1 MGHRNPQHGH
11 LAFDK
16 ITITK
21 EPEVL
26 AQSTIF
32 LSAPPSLLARVA
44 CRLDC
49 ARCNHAGLLCLC
61 NLRTGP
67 AAQVSKH
74 SGNGRG
80 RTNSYT
86 PDNVLHLEE
95 REVAWTDRKG
105 GIMFDDFVQSS
116 SSSALHHPRSNVDS
130 HPFALGGQQTNG
142 SRSGATYDSI
152 NDGFEPDTHGPTST
166 DTAQAAD
173 PDFGSSLLDPI
184 AALETGFVSADAGTS
199 SDEPIFQLGRVQYDF
214 SAPLALMTVS
224 SNILT
229 MCLYAYPNPSQ
240 AANPFPTAPPK
251 LVRINLDDPE
261 HTQEA
266 DVPIPPAP
274 RSARNA
280 PPPDPSTIGPHKMFA
295 DPSGVHLLLAM
306 RNGDNYYWASGWR
319 KARLLPK
326 LKGQVIES
334 VAWNKEGQ
342 GSGSLPTSAK
352 KRAAHAHHALSTTRE
367 ILIGT
372 HSGDIYEVVIT
383 APVGSD
389 PDDGDIFDK
398 IARRT
403 AGNGAERGDVDRVA
417 RHMITLP
424 ERQPVTGLAA
434 ETFPRSNQP
443 SISNDAAV
451 AAGAPPS
458 STLRRA
464 VVIATTSTRIYEFV
478 GILAKPRT
486 DESDSHSLFD
496 KLFLPYRGDASPNL
510 KSELPGDLPYSELH
524 TWTPTSGKRAS
535 ALAWLTGPGV
545 YHGLL
550 SYPSDATVGDSIIES
565 ANLLPYPAIAI
576 EDENG
581 QSPTKR
587 RSRISTTSNGDDSA
601 VASGGAPITE
611 IPLSIA
617 LTEFHF
623 VLLYEDRVMAI
634 SSLDDQVIFEEAL
647 PLKHNERIIG
657 TAVDAAKK
665 TYWIYTDGSIFEL
678 VMRDEDRD
686 VWRVHLD
693 RGQFD
698 TALRYAKPGIQR
710 GTVLSFQGDRF
721 FAEGKYIQ
729 AAQCYAQTFMRA
741 FEEIVLRFTDADQR
755 DALRYYLIMRLERLD
770 KTNDLAQRIML
781 ATWLVEIY
789 LSKVNE
795 LEDVA
800 AAEAASQDVDS
811 YRLEITMIIEE
822 LYQFLSTYQSLLDPR
837 TTFDLIKKHGRFDV
851 YLHFASVVGDHERI
865 VRYYIQS
872 KQWTKAIDAIN
883 KQNSLELYYSFASVL
898 MRHAPAQTVD
908 SWTRQRKLDARRLIP
923 ALLQHQP
930 DLDRGETDQ
939 AVKYLSSIVA
949 GKSGSK
955 DTAIHNLLLTLLARR
970 ASRYPNREETKR
982 GLLRCIDEAKTNP
995 LTGHPYFDLDYALRT
1010 CLSQGQM
1017 EACVRIYAKMGLFES
1032 AVELA
1037 IREGE
1042 VELACTCADLAQ
1054 STDRDLR
1061 KKLWLKVA
1069 KEVVRTATD
1078 IKSAMAFLRRT
1089 DIISIEDVLPFFPD
1103 FAVID
1108 DCKDDICEALDGY
1121 AAHIEELKEEMDEAS
1136 RSAAAI
1142 QQDIAKLSE
1151 RFVTIDPDQKCHH
1164 CMQTLV
1170 QRQFYIFPCRH
1181 GFHADCLISEVT
1193 KTMSTRSLRK
1203 LLELQQQISAL
1214 TSGLV
1219 PALPSSALANMGFL
1233 KDGPKAMA
1241 NAAQGARQAGLSGF
1255 QAGARGLGNVTAAV
1269 GLDKLRELVVPDA
1282 VISAISAGV
1291 SVSVAG
1297 GRRVLAPLDPFSN
1310 PATDWVAGSR
1320 TAAQRRAAAMA
1331 ASEESEANGNGAE
1344 GAAARNAIGSA
1355 RSMEDQERIQQL
1367 RDQLDALIAGS
1378 CPMCEG
1384 TANAIGR
1391 PFISE
1396 KEAADEWTL

>member
-1 MGHRNPQHGH
+1 
-11 LAFDK
+11 
-16 ITITK
+16 
-21 EPEVL
+21 
-26 AQSTIF
+26 
-32 LSAPPSLLARVA
+32 
-44 CRLDC
+44 
-49 ARCNHAGLLCLC
+49 
-61 NLRTGP
+61 
-67 AAQVSKH
+67 
-74 SGNGRG
+74 
-80 RTNSYT
+80 
-86 PDNVLHLEE
+86 
-95 REVAWTDRKG
+95 
-105 GIMFDDFVQSS
+105 MFDDFVQSS
-116 SSSALHHPRSNVDS
+116 SSQPSSLPPRHNSRNNIYADS
-130 HPFALGGQQTNG
+130 HNANG
-142 SRSGATYDSI
+142 HYTTASRFDTSI
-152 NDGFEPDTHGPTST
+152 NDGFET
-166 DTAQAAD
+166 DHFASRAVDGDDAAHD
-173 PDFGSSLLDPI
+173 GFGSSLLDPI
-184 AALETGFVSADAGTS
+184 AALETGFVSSDAGPSTHP
-199 SDEPIFQLGRVQYDF
+199 DPIFQLGRVQYAF

-240 AANPFPTAPPK
+240 TANPFPTAPPK

-261 HTQEA
+261 RTQEA
-266 DVPIPPAP
+266 DVPIPPTP

-280 PPPDPSTIGPHKMFA
+280 PPPDPSTAGPHKMFA
-295 DPSGVHLLLAM
+295 DPSGLHLLLTM

-326 LKGQVIES
+326 LKGHIIES
-334 VAWNKEGQ
+334 VAWNKDA
-342 GSGSLPTSAK
+342 SSSHSSSNTSAAP
-352 KRAAHAHHALSTTRE
+352 KRQATSNPSLSSTRQ
-367 ILIGT
+367 ILVGT
-372 HSGDIYEVVIT
+372 RSGDIYEAVIT
-383 APVGSD
+383 APIGSD

-403 AGNGAERGDVDRVA
+403 AGNGAERGDVDRVV
-417 RHMITLP
+417 RHMTTLP

-434 ETFPRSNQP
+434 EFFPRTTQSSSSNP
-443 SISNDAAV
+443 STTSA
-451 AAGAPPS
+451 S
-458 STLRRA
+458 SELRRA
-464 VVIATTSTRIYEFV
+464 VVIATTSTRIYEYV

-486 DESDSHSLFD
+486 DELDTQSLYD
-496 KLFLPYRGDASPNL
+496 KLFLPYRGDSSPNL

-524 TWTPTSGKRAS
+524 TWTPASSKHVS

-545 YHGLL
+545 YHGTLF
-550 SYPSDATVGDSIIES
+550 YPADATAGDSVIET

-576 EDENG
+576 EDEHTATPN
-581 QSPTKR
+581 KR
-587 RSRISTTSNGDDSA
+587 RSRLSTASNGDHSA
-601 VASGGAPITE
+601 FGHGGAPITE

-623 VLLYEDRVMAI
+623 VLLYQDRVMAI

-647 PLKHNERIIG
+647 PLKTNERVIG
-657 TAVDAAKK
+657 TAVDVAKS
-665 TYWIYTDGSIFEL
+665 TYWIYTDASIFEL
-678 VMRDEDRD
+678 VLRDEDRH

-693 RGQFD
+693 RGSFD
-698 TALRYAKPGIQR
+698 TALKYAKPGIQR

-721 FAEGKYIQ
+721 FAEGKFIQ

-755 DALRYYLIMRLERLD
+755 DALRYYLVMRLERLD
-770 KTNDLAQRIML
+770 KTYDVAQRIML
-781 ATWLVEIY
+781 AMWLVEIY
-789 LSKVNE
+789 LSKINQ

-800 AAEAASQDVDS
+800 AAEAASQGVDN
-811 YRLEITMIIEE
+811 YRLEITMITEE
-822 LYQFLSTYQSLLDPR
+822 LHQFLATYRSLLDAQ
-837 TTFDLIKKHGRFDV
+837 TTFDLIKKHGRSDV
-851 YLHFASVVGDHERI
+851 YLHFASVIGDHDRI
-865 VRYYIQS
+865 VRHHIQA

-883 KQNSLELYYSFASVL
+883 KQHSLELYYSFASVL

-908 SWTRQRKLDARRLIP
+908 CWTRQRGLDARKLIP
-923 ALLQHQP
+923 ALLQHKP
-930 DLDRGETDQ
+930 DLDLGETDQ
-939 AVKYLSSIVA
+939 ACKYLNGIVA
-949 GKSGSK
+949 GKDGSK
-955 DTAIHNLLLTLLARR
+955 DTAIHNLLLTLLARN
-970 ASRYPNREETKR
+970 ASRYPKRPETKQE
-982 GLLRCIDEAKTNP
+982 LLRFIDQAKPNP

-1042 VELACTCADLAQ
+1042 VELACSCADMAE
-1054 STDRDLR
+1054 SMDRDLR

-1069 KEVVRTATD
+1069 KEVVRTAAD

-1089 DIISIEDVLPFFPD
+1089 DLISIEDVLPFFPD

-1108 DCKDDICEALDGY
+1108 DCKDDICEALEGY
-1121 AAHIEELKEEMDEAS
+1121 AAHIEELKDEMDEAS
-1136 RSAAAI
+1136 RSAVAI

-1164 CMQTLV
+1164 CTQMLV

-1181 GFHADCLISEVT
+1181 GFHADCLIGEVT

-1219 PALPSSALANMGFL
+1219 PALQSSALASVGFL
-1233 KDGPKAMA
+1233 KDGSKAVVS
-1241 NAAQGARQAGLSGF
+1241 AAQEASKVGMSGLQAS
-1255 QAGARGLGNVTAAV
+1255 ARGLGNVSAAV

-1310 PATDWVAGSR
+1310 PTTDWVAGSR
-1320 TAAQRRAAAMA
+1320 TAAQRRAAALV
-1331 ASEESEANGNGAE
+1331 ASSEGDANGNGADE
-1344 GAAARNAIGSA
+1344 DGVNKVTIGST
-1355 RSMEDQERIQQL
+1355 RSIEDQERIQQL

-1378 CPMCEG
+1378 CPMCDG

-1391 PFISE
+1391 PFISD
-1396 KEAADEWTL
+1396 KEAADEWAL

>member
-1 MGHRNPQHGH
+1 M
-11 LAFDK
+11 L
-16 ITITK
+16 
-21 EPEVL
+21 
-26 AQSTIF
+26 
-32 LSAPPSLLARVA
+32 
-44 CRLDC
+44 
-49 ARCNHAGLLCLC
+49 
-61 NLRTGP
+61 
-67 AAQVSKH
+67 
-74 SGNGRG
+74 
-80 RTNSYT
+80 
-86 PDNVLHLEE
+86 
-95 REVAWTDRKG
+95 
-105 GIMFDDFVQSS
+105 DDFVQSS
-116 SSSALHHPRSNVDS
+116 SSPLVANRRIHSDR
-130 HPFALGGQQTNG
+130 QQPNG
-142 SRSGATYDSI
+142 SRFASGPYDSV
-152 NDGFEPDTHGPTST
+152 NDGFEPSNGRGSDNEDGAYSEG
-166 DTAQAAD
+166 
-173 PDFGSSLLDPI
+173 FGASMLDPI
-184 AALETGFVSADAGTS
+184 SALETGFISSDAGPS
-199 SDEPIFQLGRVQYDF
+199 SHSDPIFQLGRVQYAF

-229 MCLYAYPNPSQ
+229 MCLYSYPNPSQ
-240 AANPFPTAPPK
+240 AANPFPAAPPK

-261 HTQEA
+261 RTEEA
-266 DVPIPPAP
+266 DVPIPPTP

-280 PPPDPSTIGPHKMFA
+280 PPPDPSTIGPHKMYG
-295 DPSGVHLLLAM
+295 DPFGVHLLLAM
-306 RNGDNYYWASGWR
+306 RNGDNYYWASGWK

-326 LKGQVIES
+326 LKGHIIES
-334 VAWNKEGQ
+334 VAWNKDAQ
-342 GSGSLPTSAK
+342 GSSAPSSRNRTSNNQP
-352 KRAAHAHHALSTTRE
+352 ALSTTRE

-372 HSGDIYEVVIT
+372 RSGDIYGVVIT
-383 APVGSD
+383 APVGTD

-403 AGNGAERGDVDRVA
+403 AGNGAERGDVDRVV
-417 RHMITLP
+417 RHMTTLP

-434 ETFPRSNQP
+434 ETFPRSSQTSAVDGAND
-443 SISNDAAV
+443 SSN
-451 AAGAPPS
+451 S
-458 STLRRA
+458 SSSEFRQA

-478 GILAKPRT
+478 GVLSKARN
-486 DESDSHSLFD
+486 DESDSHSMYG

-524 TWTPTSGKRAS
+524 TWTPSSVKHAS

-550 SYPSDATVGDSIIES
+550 SYPSNATAGDSVIES

-576 EDENG
+576 EDEGNAN
-581 QSPTKR
+581 PNKR
-587 RSRISTTSNGDDSA
+587 RCRISTTSNGDDSGFGNGA
-601 VASGGAPITE
+601 APITE
-611 IPLSIA
+611 IPLGIA

-623 VLLYEDRVMAI
+623 VLLYQDRVMAI

-647 PLKHNERIIG
+647 PLKSNERVIG
-657 TAVDAAKK
+657 TAVDVAKQ
-665 TYWIYTDGSIFEL
+665 TYWIYTDASIFEL
-678 VMRDEDRD
+678 VLQDEDRH
-686 VWRVHLD
+686 VWRVYLD
-693 RGQFD
+693 RGSYD
-698 TALRYAKPGIQR
+698 TALKFAKPGIQR

-755 DALRYYLIMRLERLD
+755 DALRYYLVMRLERLD
-770 KTNDLAQRIML
+770 KNQDIAQRIMI
-781 ATWLVEIY
+781 ATWLAEIY
-789 LSKVNE
+789 LSKINQ

-800 AAEAASQDVDS
+800 AAEAASQDVDN
-811 YRLEITMIIEE
+811 YRLETTMITEE
-822 LYQFLSTYQSLLDPR
+822 LYQFLSTYRSLLDPR
-837 TTFDLIKKHGRFDV
+837 TTFDLTKKHGRSDV
-851 YLHFASVVGDHERI
+851 YLHFASVTGDHERI
-865 VRYYIQS
+865 VRHHIQA

-883 KQNSLELYYSFASVL
+883 EQDSLELYYSFASVL
-898 MRHAPAQTVD
+898 MRHAPAQTVEC
-908 SWTRQRKLDARRLIP
+908 WTRQRKLDPRKLIP
-923 ALLQHQP
+923 ALLQHKP
-930 DLDRGETDQ
+930 ELDLGETDH
-939 AVKYLSSIVA
+939 AVKYLSTIVA
-949 GKSGSK
+949 GKNGNK

-970 ASRYPNREETKR
+970 SSRYPKREDTKQK
-982 GLLRCIDEAKTNP
+982 LLRFIDEAKPNP

-1017 EACVRIYAKMGLFES
+1017 EACVRIFAKMGLFKS

-1037 IREGE
+1037 IREGGI
-1042 VELACTCADLAQ
+1042 ELACSCVDMAETMDH
-1054 STDRDLR
+1054 DLR
-1061 KKLWLKVA
+1061 KKLWLRVA
-1069 KEVVRTATD
+1069 KEVVRTSAD
-1078 IKSAMAFLRRT
+1078 IKAAMAFLRRT
-1089 DIISIEDVLPFFPD
+1089 DLISIEDVLPFFPD

-1108 DCKDDICEALDGY
+1108 DCKDDICEALEGY
-1121 AAHIEELKEEMDEAS
+1121 ATHIEELKDEMDEAS

-1164 CMQTLV
+1164 CMQMLV

-1181 GFHADCLISEVT
+1181 GFHADCLIGEVT

-1203 LLELQQQISAL
+1203 LLELQQHISAL

-1233 KDGPKAMA
+1233 KDGSKAVA
-1241 NAAQGARQAGLSGF
+1241 NVAQGARQAGLSGL

-1320 TAAQRRAAAMA
+1320 TAAQRRAAAMV
-1331 ASEESEANGNGAE
+1331 ASSDSDAVGNGAE
-1344 GAAARNAIGSA
+1344 GAVNKKAFGLA
-1355 RSMEDQERIQQL
+1355 RSIEDQERIQQL

-1378 CPMCEG
+1378 CPMCDG

-1391 PFISE
+1391 PFITD
-1396 KEAADEWTL
+1396 KEAAEEWAL

>member
-1 MGHRNPQHGH
+1 
-11 LAFDK
+11 
-16 ITITK
+16 
-21 EPEVL
+21 
-26 AQSTIF
+26 
-32 LSAPPSLLARVA
+32 
-44 CRLDC
+44 
-49 ARCNHAGLLCLC
+49 
-61 NLRTGP
+61 
-67 AAQVSKH
+67 
-74 SGNGRG
+74 
-80 RTNSYT
+80 
-86 PDNVLHLEE
+86 
-95 REVAWTDRKG
+95 
-105 GIMFDDFVQSS
+105 MFDDFVQSS
-116 SSSALHHPRSNVDS
+116 SSQNASLAPRNNSRNNFYADS
-130 HPFALGGQQTNG
+130 HNANG
-142 SRSGATYDSI
+142 HYNTASRFDTSI
-152 NDGFEPDTHGPTST
+152 NDGFENDHYG
-166 DTAQAAD
+166 AARGID
-173 PDFGSSLLDPI
+173 GGDAAAHDGFGSSLLDPI
-184 AALETGFVSADAGTS
+184 AALETGFISSDAGPS
-199 SDEPIFQLGRVQYDF
+199 SHSDPIFQLGRVQYAF

-240 AANPFPTAPPK
+240 AANPFPTTPPK

-261 HTQEA
+261 RTQEA
-266 DVPIPPAP
+266 DVPIPPTP
-274 RSARNA
+274 RNARNA
-280 PPPDPSTIGPHKMFA
+280 PPPDPSTAGPHKMFA
-295 DPSGVHLLLAM
+295 DPSGLHLLLTM

-326 LKGQVIES
+326 LKGHIIES
-334 VAWNKEGQ
+334 VAWNKDASPSHSS
-342 GSGSLPTSAK
+342 SGASAAR
-352 KRAAHAHHALSTTRE
+352 KRQVNSNPSLSTTRQ

-372 HSGDIYEVVIT
+372 RSGDIYEAVIT
-383 APVGSD
+383 APIGSD

-403 AGNGAERGDVDRVA
+403 AGSGAERGDVDRVV

-434 ETFPRSNQP
+434 EFFPRTTQSSSSN
-443 SISNDAAV
+443 
-451 AAGAPPS
+451 PPTSTATSAS
-458 STLRRA
+458 SELRRA
-464 VVIATTSTRIYEFV
+464 VVIATTSTRIYEYV
-478 GILAKPRT
+478 GILAKSRT
-486 DESDSHSLFD
+486 DESDTQSLYD
-496 KLFLPYRGDASPNL
+496 NLFLPYRGDSSPNL

-524 TWTPTSGKRAS
+524 TWTPSSSKHIS

-545 YHGLL
+545 YHGTLF
-550 SYPSDATVGDSIIES
+550 YPADATAGDSVIET

-576 EDENG
+576 EDEN
-581 QSPTKR
+581 SATPTKR
-587 RSRISTTSNGDDSA
+587 RSRISTASNGDQSA
-601 VASGGAPITE
+601 FGGAPITE

-623 VLLYEDRVMAI
+623 VLLYQDRVMAI

-647 PLKHNERIIG
+647 PLKPNERVIG
-657 TAVDAAKK
+657 TAVDVAKS
-665 TYWIYTDGSIFEL
+665 TYWIYADASIFEL
-678 VMRDEDRD
+678 VLRDEDRH

-693 RGQFD
+693 RGSFD
-698 TALRYAKPGIQR
+698 TALKYAKPGIQR

-741 FEEIVLRFTDADQR
+741 FEEIVLRFTDAEQR
-755 DALRYYLIMRLERLD
+755 DALRYYLVMRLERLD
-770 KTNDLAQRIML
+770 KTFDVAQRIML

-789 LSKVNE
+789 LSKINQ

-800 AAEAASQDVDS
+800 AAEAANQDVDN
-811 YRLEITMIIEE
+811 YRLEITMITEE
-822 LYQFLSTYQSLLDPR
+822 LHQFLSTYRSLLDAQ
-837 TTFDLIKKHGRFDV
+837 TTFDLIKKHGRLDV
-851 YLHFASVVGDHERI
+851 YLHFASVVGDHDRI
-865 VRYYIQS
+865 VRHHIQA

-883 KQNSLELYYSFASVL
+883 KQHSLELYYSFASVL
-898 MRHAPAQTVD
+898 MQHAPAQTVD
-908 SWTRQRKLDARRLIP
+908 CWTRQRNLDTRKLIP
-923 ALLQHQP
+923 ALLQHKP
-930 DLDRGETDQ
+930 DLDLGETDQ
-939 AVKYLSSIVA
+939 AVKYLNGIIA
-949 GKSGSK
+949 GKNGSK

-970 ASRYPNREETKR
+970 ASRYPKRQETKQE
-982 GLLRCIDEAKTNP
+982 LLRFIDEAKPNP

-1037 IREGE
+1037 ITEGE
-1042 VELACTCADLAQ
+1042 IELACSCADMAE
-1054 STDRDLR
+1054 SMDRDVR

-1069 KEVVRTATD
+1069 KEVVRTAAD

-1089 DIISIEDVLPFFPD
+1089 DLISIEDVLPFFPD

-1108 DCKDDICEALDGY
+1108 DCKDDICEALEGY
-1121 AAHIEELKEEMDEAS
+1121 AAHIEELKDEMDEAS
-1136 RSAAAI
+1136 RSAVAI

-1164 CMQTLV
+1164 CMQMLV

-1181 GFHADCLISEVT
+1181 GFHADCLIGEVT

-1219 PALPSSALANMGFL
+1219 PALPSSALASVGFL
-1233 KDGPKAMA
+1233 KDGSKAVV
-1241 NAAQGARQAGLSGF
+1241 NVAQGASKVGMSGLQAS
-1255 QAGARGLGNVTAAV
+1255 ARGLGNVSAAV

-1310 PATDWVAGSR
+1310 PTTDWVAGSR
-1320 TAAQRRAAAMA
+1320 TAAQRRAAAVA
-1331 ASEESEANGNGAE
+1331 ASSNAEANGNGGDEDGVNRATV
-1344 GAAARNAIGSA
+1344 GSA
-1355 RSMEDQERIQQL
+1355 RSIEDQERIQQL

-1378 CPMCEG
+1378 CPMCDG

-1391 PFISE
+1391 PFISD
-1396 KEAADEWTL
+1396 KEAADEWAL

>member
-1 MGHRNPQHGH
+1 
-11 LAFDK
+11 
-16 ITITK
+16 
-21 EPEVL
+21 
-26 AQSTIF
+26 
-32 LSAPPSLLARVA
+32 
-44 CRLDC
+44 
-49 ARCNHAGLLCLC
+49 
-61 NLRTGP
+61 
-67 AAQVSKH
+67 
-74 SGNGRG
+74 
-80 RTNSYT
+80 
-86 PDNVLHLEE
+86 
-95 REVAWTDRKG
+95 
-105 GIMFDDFVQSS
+105 MFDDFVQSS
-116 SSSALHHPRSNVDS
+116 SSPSAANRRIHSDR
-130 HPFALGGQQTNG
+130 QQPNG
-142 SRSGATYDSI
+142 SRFASGPYDSI
-152 NDGFEPDTHGPTST
+152 NDGFEPNNTRASHNQDGAYSDGFGPSM
-166 DTAQAAD
+166 
-173 PDFGSSLLDPI
+173 LDPI
-184 AALETGFVSADAGTS
+184 AALETGFISSDAGPS
-199 SDEPIFQLGRVQYDF
+199 SHSDPIFQLGRVQYAF

-229 MCLYAYPNPSQ
+229 MCLYSYPTPSQ

-261 HTQEA
+261 RTEEA
-266 DVPIPPAP
+266 HVPIPPTP

-280 PPPDPSTIGPHKMFA
+280 PPPHPSTIGPHKMYS

-306 RNGDNYYWASGWR
+306 RNGDNYYWASGWK

-326 LKGQVIES
+326 LKGHIIES
-334 VAWNKEGQ
+334 VAWNKVAQ
-342 GSGSLPTSAK
+342 LSSPPPSR
-352 KRAAHAHHALSTTRE
+352 KRAANSQPALSTTRE

-372 HSGDIYEVVIT
+372 RSGDIYEVLIT
-383 APVGSD
+383 APVGTD

-403 AGNGAERGDVDRVA
+403 AGNGAERGDVDRVV
-417 RHMITLP
+417 RHMTTLP

-434 ETFPRSNQP
+434 ETFPRSNQTTA
-443 SISNDAAV
+443 SN
-451 AAGAPPS
+451 GTTPS
-458 STLRRA
+458 SSSELRRA

-478 GILAKPRT
+478 GVLSKPRS
-486 DESDSHSLFD
+486 DESDSHSLYD

-524 TWTPTSGKRAS
+524 TWTPSSAKHAS

-550 SYPSDATVGDSIIES
+550 SYPSDATAGDSVIES

-576 EDENG
+576 EDETN
-581 QSPTKR
+581 STSNKR
-587 RSRISTTSNGDDSA
+587 RSRISTASNGDNSSFGNGA
-601 VASGGAPITE
+601 APITE

-623 VLLYEDRVMAI
+623 VLLYQDRVMAI

-647 PLKHNERIIG
+647 PLKSNERVIG
-657 TAVDAAKK
+657 TAVDVANH
-665 TYWIYTDGSIFEL
+665 TYWIYTDASIFEL
-678 VMRDEDRD
+678 VLRDEDRH
-686 VWRVHLD
+686 VWRVYLD
-693 RGQFD
+693 RGSYD
-698 TALRYAKPGIQR
+698 TALKFAKPGIQR

-741 FEEIVLRFTDADQR
+741 FEEIVLRFTDADQT
-755 DALRYYLIMRLERLD
+755 DALRYYLVMRLERLD
-770 KTNDLAQRIML
+770 KTHDIAQRIML

-789 LSKVNE
+789 LSKINQ

-800 AAEAASQDVDS
+800 AAEAASQHVDN
-811 YRLEITMIIEE
+811 YRLETTMITEE
-822 LYQFLSTYQSLLDPR
+822 LYQFLSTYRSLLDPR
-837 TTFDLIKKHGRFDV
+837 TTFDLIKKHGRSDV
-851 YLHFASVVGDHERI
+851 YLHFASVTGDHERI
-865 VRYYIQS
+865 VRHHIQA

-883 KQNSLELYYSFASVL
+883 KQDSLELYYRFASVL

-908 SWTRQRKLDARRLIP
+908 CWTRQRKLDPRKLIP
-923 ALLQHQP
+923 ALLQHKP
-930 DLDRGETDQ
+930 DLDLGETDQ
-939 AVKYLSSIVA
+939 AVKYLSAIVA
-949 GKSGSK
+949 GKNGSK

-970 ASRYPNREETKR
+970 SSRYPKREQTKQQ
-982 GLLRCIDEAKTNP
+982 LLRFIDEAKPNP

-1037 IREGE
+1037 IRQGE
-1042 VELACTCADLAQ
+1042 IELACSCADMAE
-1054 STDRDLR
+1054 TMDRDLR
-1061 KKLWLKVA
+1061 KKLWLRVA
-1069 KEVVRTATD
+1069 KKVVRTSAD
-1078 IKSAMAFLRRT
+1078 IKAAMAFLRRT
-1089 DIISIEDVLPFFPD
+1089 DLISIEDVLPFFPD

-1108 DCKDDICEALDGY
+1108 DCKDDICEALEGY
-1121 AAHIEELKEEMDEAS
+1121 AAHIEELKNEMDEAS

-1164 CMQTLV
+1164 CMQMLV

-1181 GFHADCLISEVT
+1181 GFHADCLIGQVT
-1193 KTMSTRSLRK
+1193 KIMSTRSLRK

-1233 KDGPKAMA
+1233 KDGSKTVV
-1241 NAAQGARQAGLSGF
+1241 NVAQGARQAGLSGL

-1320 TAAQRRAAAMA
+1320 TAARRRAAAIA
-1331 ASEESEANGNGAE
+1331 ASSDSDANANGADIAGNK
-1344 GAAARNAIGSA
+1344 NAIGSA
-1355 RSMEDQERIQQL
+1355 RSIEDQERIQQL

-1378 CPMCEG
+1378 CPMCDG

-1391 PFISE
+1391 PFITD
-1396 KEAADEWTL
+1396 KEAAEEWAL

>member
-1 MGHRNPQHGH
+1 
-11 LAFDK
+11 
-16 ITITK
+16 
-21 EPEVL
+21 
-26 AQSTIF
+26 
-32 LSAPPSLLARVA
+32 
-44 CRLDC
+44 
-49 ARCNHAGLLCLC
+49 
-61 NLRTGP
+61 
-67 AAQVSKH
+67 
-74 SGNGRG
+74 
-80 RTNSYT
+80 
-86 PDNVLHLEE
+86 
-95 REVAWTDRKG
+95 
-105 GIMFDDFVQSS
+105 MFDDFVHSS
-116 SSSALHHPRSNVDS
+116 SSQHTPPHNRRANIHADIPNVNRQHANAPR
-130 HPFALGGQQTNG
+130 F
-142 SRSGATYDSI
+142 GAAYDSI
-152 NDGFEPDTHGPTST
+152 NDGFET
-166 DTAQAAD
+166 DNYASRRGD
-173 PDFGSSLLDPI
+173 PDDGFGASLLDPI
-184 AALETGFVSADAGTS
+184 AALETGFVSSDAGPS
-199 SDEPIFQLGRVQYDF
+199 SHPDPIFQLGRVQYAF

-261 HTQEA
+261 RTQEA
-266 DVPIPPAP
+266 DVPIPPTP

-280 PPPDPSTIGPHKMFA
+280 PPPDPSTIGPHKMYA
-295 DPSGVHLLLAM
+295 DPSGLHLLLAM

-326 LKGQVIES
+326 LKGHIIES
-334 VAWNKEGQ
+334 VAWNRHSQ
-342 GSGSLPTSAK
+342 AAYSGAAPAR
-352 KRAAHAHHALSTTRE
+352 KRAANAHPALSTTRE
-367 ILIGT
+367 ILVGT
-372 HSGDIYEVVIT
+372 RTGDIYEVVIT

-403 AGNGAERGDVDRVA
+403 AGNGAERGDVDRVV
-417 RHMITLP
+417 RHMTTLP

-434 ETFPRSNQP
+434 ETFPRASH
-443 SISNDAAV
+443 SSSAANTST
-451 AAGAPPS
+451 GAS
-458 STLRRA
+458 SSSELRRA

-478 GILAKPRT
+478 GVLAKQRS
-486 DESDSHSLFD
+486 DESDSHSLYD
-496 KLFLPYRGDASPNL
+496 KLFLPYRGDSSPNL

-524 TWTPTSGKRAS
+524 TWTPASSKHLS

-550 SYPSDATVGDSIIES
+550 SYPQDATAGDSVIES

-576 EDENG
+576 EDENSN
-581 QSPTKR
+581 SPTKR
-587 RSRISTTSNGDDSA
+587 RSRISTASNGDDNGFGHGA
-601 VASGGAPITE
+601 APITE

-623 VLLYEDRVMAI
+623 VLLYQDRAMAI
-634 SSLDDQVIFEEAL
+634 SSLDDQVVFEEAL
-647 PLKHNERIIG
+647 PLKPNERVIG
-657 TAVDAAKK
+657 TAVDVAKR
-665 TYWIYTDGSIFEL
+665 TYWIYTDASIFEL
-678 VMRDEDRD
+678 VIRDEDRH
-686 VWRVHLD
+686 VWRVYLD
-693 RGQFD
+693 RGSFD
-698 TALRYAKPGIQR
+698 TALKYAKPGIQR

-721 FAEGKYIQ
+721 FAEAKYIQ

-741 FEEIVLRFTDADQR
+741 FEEIVLRFTDAEQR
-755 DALRYYLIMRLERLD
+755 DALRYYLVMRLERLD
-770 KTNDLAQRIML
+770 KTHDVAQRIML

-789 LSKVNE
+789 LSKINQ

-800 AAEAASQDVDS
+800 AAEAASHDVDN
-811 YRLEITMIIEE
+811 YRLEITMITEE
-822 LYQFLSTYQSLLDPR
+822 LYQFLSTYRNLLDPH
-837 TTFDLIKKHGRFDV
+837 TTFDLVKKHGRSDA
-851 YLHFASVVGDHERI
+851 YLHFASVIGDHDRI
-865 VRYYIQS
+865 VRHHIQA

-883 KQNSLELYYSFASVL
+883 KQDSLQLYYSFASVL
-898 MRHAPAQTVD
+898 MRNAPAQTVD
-908 SWTRQRKLDARRLIP
+908 CWTRQRKLDPRKLIP
-923 ALLQHQP
+923 ALLQHKP
-930 DLDRGETDQ
+930 DLDLGETDQ
-939 AVKYLSSIVA
+939 AVKYLGGIVA
-949 GKSGSK
+949 GKNGSK
-955 DTAIHNLLLTLLARR
+955 DKAIHNLLLTLLARR
-970 ASRYPNREETKR
+970 ASRYPKRQETKQE
-982 GLLRCIDEAKTNP
+982 LLRFIDEAKPNP

-1042 VELACTCADLAQ
+1042 IELACSCADMAE
-1054 STDRDLR
+1054 SMDRDLR

-1069 KEVVRTATD
+1069 KEVVRTAAD
-1078 IKSAMAFLRRT
+1078 IKSAMTFLRRT
-1089 DIISIEDVLPFFPD
+1089 DLISIEDVLPFFPD

-1108 DCKDDICEALDGY
+1108 DCKDDICEALEGY
-1121 AAHIEELKEEMDEAS
+1121 AAHIEELKDEMDEAS

-1164 CMQTLV
+1164 CLQMLV

-1181 GFHADCLISEVT
+1181 GFHADCLIGEVT

-1233 KDGPKAMA
+1233 KDGSKAVV
-1241 NAAQGARQAGLSGF
+1241 NVAQGARNAGLSGL

-1310 PATDWVAGSR
+1310 PASDWVAGSR
-1320 TAAQRRAAAMA
+1320 TAAQRRAAAMV
-1331 ASEESEANGNGAE
+1331 ASTDSDANGNSTKE
-1344 GAAARNAIGSA
+1344 GANKNAIGSA
-1355 RSMEDQERIQQL
+1355 RSIEDQERIQQL

-1378 CPMCEG
+1378 CPMCDG

-1391 PFISE
+1391 PFISD
-1396 KEAADEWTL
+1396 KEAADEWAL

>member
-1 MGHRNPQHGH
+1 
-11 LAFDK
+11 
-16 ITITK
+16 
-21 EPEVL
+21 
-26 AQSTIF
+26 
-32 LSAPPSLLARVA
+32 
-44 CRLDC
+44 
-49 ARCNHAGLLCLC
+49 
-61 NLRTGP
+61 
-67 AAQVSKH
+67 
-74 SGNGRG
+74 
-80 RTNSYT
+80 
-86 PDNVLHLEE
+86 
-95 REVAWTDRKG
+95 
-105 GIMFDDFVQSS
+105 MFDDFVQSS
-116 SSSALHHPRSNVDS
+116 SSQHTPPHKRRANIHADTPN
-130 HPFALGGQQTNG
+130 ANGQHANG
-142 SRSGATYDSI
+142 ARFGAAYESI
-152 NDGFEPDTHGPTST
+152 NDGFEIDTYASRGGDADHG
-166 DTAQAAD
+166 
-173 PDFGSSLLDPI
+173 FGASLLDPI
-184 AALETGFVSADAGTS
+184 AALETGFVSSDPGPS
-199 SDEPIFQLGRVQYDF
+199 SHSDPIFQLGRVQYAF

-240 AANPFPTAPPK
+240 AANPFPIAPPK

-261 HTQEA
+261 RTEEA
-266 DVPIPPAP
+266 DVPIPPMP

-280 PPPDPSTIGPHKMFA
+280 PPPDPSIIGPHKMYA

-326 LKGQVIES
+326 LKGNIIES
-334 VAWNKEGQ
+334 VAWNRESQ
-342 GSGSLPTSAK
+342 ASNSGAGVAR
-352 KRAAHAHHALSTTRE
+352 KRVTNAHPALSSTRE
-367 ILIGT
+367 ILVGT
-372 HSGDIYEVVIT
+372 RSGDIYEVVIT

-403 AGNGAERGDVDRVA
+403 AGNGAERGDVDRVV
-417 RHMITLP
+417 RHMTTLP

-434 ETFPRSNQP
+434 ETFPRANQ
-443 SISNDAAV
+443 SSSAANTS
-451 AAGAPPS
+451 AGAS
-458 STLRRA
+458 SSSELRRA

-478 GILAKPRT
+478 GVLAKSRS
-486 DESDSHSLFD
+486 DESDSHSLYD
-496 KLFLPYRGDASPNL
+496 KLFLPYRGDSSPNL

-524 TWTPTSGKRAS
+524 TWTPTSSKHVS

-550 SYPSDATVGDSIIES
+550 SYPHDATAGDSVIES

-576 EDENG
+576 EDENSN
-581 QSPTKR
+581 SPTKR
-587 RSRISTTSNGDDSA
+587 RSRISTASNGGDS
-601 VASGGAPITE
+601 GFGHGATPITE

-647 PLKHNERIIG
+647 PLKANERVIG
-657 TAVDAAKK
+657 TAVDVAKR
-665 TYWIYTDGSIFEL
+665 TYWIYTDASIFEL
-678 VMRDEDRD
+678 VMRDEDRH
-686 VWRVHLD
+686 VWRVYLD
-693 RGQFD
+693 RGSFD
-698 TALRYAKPGIQR
+698 TALKYAKPGIQR

-741 FEEIVLRFTDADQR
+741 FEEIVLRFTDAEQR
-755 DALRYYLIMRLERLD
+755 DALRYYLVMRLERLD
-770 KTNDLAQRIML
+770 KTHDVAQRIML
-781 ATWLVEIY
+781 ATWLIEIY
-789 LSKVNE
+789 LSKINQ

-800 AAEAASQDVDS
+800 AAEAASQDVDN
-811 YRLEITMIIEE
+811 YRLEITMITEE
-822 LYQFLSTYQSLLDPR
+822 LYQFLSTYRNLLDPH
-837 TTFDLIKKHGRFDV
+837 TTFDLIKKHGRSDV
-851 YLHFASVVGDHERI
+851 YLHFASVIGDHDRI
-865 VRYYIQS
+865 VRHHIQA

-883 KQNSLELYYSFASVL
+883 KQDSLQLYYSFASVL

-908 SWTRQRKLDARRLIP
+908 CWTRQRKLDARKLIP
-923 ALLQHQP
+923 ALLQHKP
-930 DLDRGETDQ
+930 DLDLGETDQ
-939 AVKYLSSIVA
+939 AVKYLGGIVA
-949 GKSGSK
+949 GKNGSK

-970 ASRYPNREETKR
+970 ASRYSKREETKQE
-982 GLLRCIDEAKTNP
+982 LLRFIDEAKPNP

-1042 VELACTCADLAQ
+1042 IELACSCAEMAE
-1054 STDRDLR
+1054 SMDRDLR

-1069 KEVVRTATD
+1069 KEVVRTAAD

-1089 DIISIEDVLPFFPD
+1089 DLISIEDVLPFFPD

-1108 DCKDDICEALDGY
+1108 DCKDDICEALEGY
-1121 AAHIEELKEEMDEAS
+1121 AAHIEELKDEMDEAS

-1151 RFVTIDPDQKCHH
+1151 RYVTIDPDQKCHH
-1164 CMQTLV
+1164 CMQMLV

-1181 GFHADCLISEVT
+1181 GFHADCLIGEVT

-1219 PALPSSALANMGFL
+1219 PALPNSALANMGFL
-1233 KDGPKAMA
+1233 KDGSKAVV
-1241 NAAQGARQAGLSGF
+1241 NVAQGARNAGLSGL

-1310 PATDWVAGSR
+1310 PASDWVAGSR
-1320 TAAQRRAAAMA
+1320 TAAQRRAAAMV
-1331 ASEESEANGNGAE
+1331 ASSDPDAIGNGLE
-1344 GAAARNAIGSA
+1344 GGANKNAIGSA
-1355 RSMEDQERIQQL
+1355 RSIEDQERIQQL

-1378 CPMCEG
+1378 CPMCDG

-1391 PFISE
+1391 PFISD
-1396 KEAADEWTL
+1396 KEAADEWAL

>member
-1 MGHRNPQHGH
+1 MHQQATPLFRHPALSLDTIRLGHSHSFLH
-11 LAFDK
+11 HAFSS
-16 ITITK
+16 
-21 EPEVL
+21 PYARHPL
-26 AQSTIF
+26 AQLESQSRLSTASSCLRPDAAIHAIQEV
-32 LSAPPSLLARVA
+32 SVA
-44 CRLDC
+44 C
-49 ARCNHAGLLCLC
+49 ASATTH
-61 NLRTGP
+61 
-67 AAQVSKH
+67 
-74 SGNGRG
+74 
-80 RTNSYT
+80 
-86 PDNVLHLEE
+86 
-95 REVAWTDRKG
+95 
-105 GIMFDDFVQSS
+105 IMFDDFVQSS
-116 SSSALHHPRSNVDS
+116 AAPRTPPMHKASNQYADS
-130 HPFALGGQQTNG
+130 PATNG
-142 SRSGATYDSI
+142 HHANGHGARRGFAM
-152 NDGFEPDTHGPTST
+152 NDGFDANEFEPRGGRSSNELSDGAGGGF
-166 DTAQAAD
+166 DTATSA
-173 PDFGSSLLDPI
+173 LLDPI
-184 AALETGFVSADAGTS
+184 AALETGFISSDAGPS
-199 SDEPIFQLGRVQYDF
+199 SHSDPIFQLGRVQYAF

-229 MCLYAYPNPSQ
+229 MCLYTYPSPSQ
-240 AANPFPTAPPK
+240 AASPFPVAPPK

-280 PPPDPSTIGPHKMFA
+280 PPSDPSTIGPHKMFA
-295 DPSGVHLLLAM
+295 DPSGLHLVLAM

-326 LKGQVIES
+326 LKGHIIES
-334 VAWNKEGQ
+334 VAWNKD
-342 GSGSLPTSAK
+342 STSSASDSSSSASRR
-352 KRAAHAHHALSTTRE
+352 RAAGGASSLSSTRE

-372 HSGDIYEVVIT
+372 RSGDIYEALIT
-383 APVGSD
+383 APLGTD
-389 PDDGDIFDK
+389 PDDGDFFDK

-403 AGNGAERGDVDRVA
+403 AGNGAERGDVDRVV
-417 RHMITLP
+417 RHMIALP
-424 ERQPVTGLAA
+424 ERQPVTGLHA
-434 ETFPRSNQP
+434 ESFPRSAGTTNANAP
-443 SISNDAAV
+443 AAST
-451 AAGAPPS
+451 S
-458 STLRRA
+458 SELRRA

-478 GILAKPRT
+478 GVLSKSRS
-486 DESDSHSLFD
+486 DESEAHSLYD

-524 TWTPTSGKRAS
+524 TWTSASSRHAS

-550 SYPSDATVGDSIIES
+550 SYPSDATAGDSVVES
-565 ANLLPYPAIAI
+565 ANLLPYPAVAI
-576 EDENG
+576 EDDLG
-581 QSPTKR
+581 GSPNKR
-587 RSRISTTSNGDDSA
+587 RSRLSTASAADTSAFGQA
-601 VASGGAPITE
+601 AAPITE

-623 VLLYEDRVMAI
+623 ILLYHDRVMAI

-647 PLKHNERIIG
+647 PLKSNERVIG
-657 TAVDAAKK
+657 TAIDVAKR
-665 TYWIYTDGSIFEL
+665 TYWIYTDASIFEL
-678 VMRDEDRD
+678 VMRDEARH
-686 VWRVHLD
+686 VWRVYLD
-693 RGQFD
+693 RGSFD
-698 TALRYAKPGIQR
+698 AALKYAKPGIQR
-710 GTVLSFQGDRF
+710 GTVLSFQGDRY
-721 FAEGKYIQ
+721 FAEAKYIQ

-755 DALRYYLIMRLERLD
+755 DALRYYLVMRLERLD
-770 KTNDLAQRIML
+770 KTHDVAQRVML
-781 ATWLVEIY
+781 ATWLVETY
-789 LSKVNE
+789 LSKINQ

-800 AAEAASQDVDS
+800 AAEAASQDVDN
-811 YRLEITMIIEE
+811 YRLEISMITEE
-822 LYQFLSTYQSLLDPR
+822 LYQFLTTYRSLLDAS
-837 TTFDLIKKHGRFDV
+837 TTFDLIKKHGRSDV
-851 YLHFASVVGDHERI
+851 YLQFASVIGDHERI
-865 VRYYIQS
+865 VRHHVQER
-872 KQWTKAIDAIN
+872 QWTKAIDAIN
-883 KQNSLELYYSFASVL
+883 RQDSLELYYRFASVL
-898 MRHAPAQTVD
+898 MQNAPAQTVD
-908 SWTRQRKLDARRLIP
+908 CWSRQARLDARKLIP
-923 ALLQHQP
+923 ALLQHKP
-930 DLDRGETDQ
+930 DLELGETDQ
-939 AVKYLSSIVA
+939 AVKYLSGLIA
-949 GKSGSK
+949 GKNGSK

-970 ASRYPNREETKR
+970 ASRYSSRQDTKQE
-982 GLLRCIDEAKTNP
+982 LLRFIDEARANP

-1037 IREGE
+1037 IRQGE
-1042 VELACTCADLAQ
+1042 IELACSCADMAE
-1054 STDRDLR
+1054 SMERELR

-1069 KEVVRTATD
+1069 KEVVRKESD

-1089 DIISIEDVLPFFPD
+1089 DLIAIEDVLPFFPD

-1108 DCKDDICEALDGY
+1108 DCKDDICEALEGY
-1121 AAHIEELKEEMDEAS
+1121 AAHIEELKDEMDEAS

-1151 RFVTIDPDQKCHH
+1151 RFVTIEPDHKCDH
-1164 CMQTLV
+1164 CTQTLV

-1181 GFHADCLISEVT
+1181 GFHADCLIGQVT

-1233 KDGPKAMA
+1233 KDPSKAVVS
-1241 NAAQGARQAGLSGF
+1241 AAQGASKAGLSGL

-1310 PATDWVAGSR
+1310 PTTDWVAGSR
-1320 TAAQRRAAAMA
+1320 TAAQRRAAALI
-1331 ASEESEANGNGAE
+1331 ASNDSSEANGSIADGN
-1344 GAAARNAIGSA
+1344 AAKTAMGTY
-1355 RSMEDQERIQQL
+1355 RSVEDQERIQQL

-1378 CPMCEG
+1378 CPMCDG

-1391 PFISE
+1391 QFVSD
-1396 KEAADEWTL
+1396 KEAAEEWAL

>member
-1 MGHRNPQHGH
+1 M
-11 LAFDK
+11 
-16 ITITK
+16 
-21 EPEVL
+21 
-26 AQSTIF
+26 
-32 LSAPPSLLARVA
+32 
-44 CRLDC
+44 
-49 ARCNHAGLLCLC
+49 
-61 NLRTGP
+61 
-67 AAQVSKH
+67 
-74 SGNGRG
+74 
-80 RTNSYT
+80 
-86 PDNVLHLEE
+86 
-95 REVAWTDRKG
+95 
-105 GIMFDDFVQSS
+105 MFDDFVQSS
-116 SSSALHHPRSNVDS
+116 SSQNTPQLSRRSNV
-130 HPFALGGQQTNG
+130 HAEGTAPNGQHTNG
-142 SRSGATYDSI
+142 SRFTSRQYDSI
-152 NDGFEPDTHGPTST
+152 NDGFESDAYDPRS
-166 DTAQAAD
+166 AD
-173 PDFGSSLLDPI
+173 GADGFGAGSLLDPI
-184 AALETGFVSADAGTS
+184 AALETGFISSDAGPS
-199 SDEPIFQLGRVQYDF
+199 SHSDPIFQLGRVQYAF

-229 MCLYAYPNPSQ
+229 MCLYTYPNASHT
-240 AANPFPTAPPK
+240 ANPFPSAPPK

-261 HTQEA
+261 RTQEA
-266 DVPIPPAP
+266 DVPIPPTP

-280 PPPDPSTIGPHKMFA
+280 PPPDPSTVGPHKMFS

-326 LKGQVIES
+326 LKGHIIES
-334 VAWNKEGQ
+334 VAWNKDSA
-342 GSGSLPTSAK
+342 GSSSSGAR
-352 KRAAHAHHALSTTRE
+352 KRTNNGHPALSSTRE
-367 ILIGT
+367 ILVGT
-372 HSGDIYEVVIT
+372 RSGDIYEVVIT
-383 APVGSD
+383 APVGTD

-403 AGNGAERGDVDRVA
+403 AGNGAERGDVDRVV
-417 RHMITLP
+417 RHMTSLP

-434 ETFPRSNQP
+434 EVFPRSNQ
-443 SISNDAAV
+443 SSSDTT
-451 AAGAPPS
+451 AAGSAS
-458 STLRRA
+458 ELRRA
-464 VVIATTSTRIYEFV
+464 VIIATTSTRIYEYIGV
-478 GILAKPRT
+478 LSKPRSN
-486 DESDSHSLFD
+486 ESESHSLYD

-524 TWTPTSGKRAS
+524 TWTSNGSKHAS

-550 SYPSDATVGDSIIES
+550 SYPPDATAGDSVIDS

-576 EDENG
+576 EDESNANT
-581 QSPTKR
+581 TKQR
-587 RSRISTTSNGDDSA
+587 NRMSTLSNGDDNDYRN
-601 VASGGAPITE
+601 GAPITE

-623 VLLYEDRVMAI
+623 ILLYQDRVMAI
-634 SSLDDQVIFEEAL
+634 SSLDDQVVFEEAL
-647 PLKHNERIIG
+647 PLKANERVIG
-657 TAVDAAKK
+657 TAVDLAKK
-665 TYWIYTDGSIFEL
+665 TFWIYTDASIFEL
-678 VMRDEDRD
+678 VMRDEDRH
-686 VWRVHLD
+686 VWRVYLD
-693 RGQFD
+693 RGSFD
-698 TALRYAKPGIQR
+698 VALKYAQPGIQR

-729 AAQCYAQTFMRA
+729 AAQAYAQTFMRA

-755 DALRYYLIMRLERLD
+755 DALRYYLVLRLERLD
-770 KTNDLAQRIML
+770 KNQDVAQRIML

-789 LSKVNE
+789 LSKINQ

-800 AAEAASQDVDS
+800 AAEAASQDVDN
-811 YRLEITMIIEE
+811 YRLETTMITEE
-822 LYQFLSTYQSLLDPR
+822 LFQFLTTYRSLLDPS
-837 TTFDLIKKHGRFDV
+837 TTFDLIKKHGRADV
-851 YLHFASVVGDHERI
+851 YLHFASVIGDHERI
-865 VRYYIQS
+865 VRHHVQA
-872 KQWTKAIDAIN
+872 KEWTKAIDAIN
-883 KQNSLELYYSFASVL
+883 KQESLQLYYSFASVL
-898 MRHAPAQTVD
+898 MRHAPAQTVEC
-908 SWTRQRKLDARRLIP
+908 WTRQRKLDARKLVP
-923 ALLQHQP
+923 ALLQHKP
-930 DLDRGETDQ
+930 DLDLGETDQ
-939 AVKYLSSIVA
+939 AVKYLNTITA
-949 GKSGSK
+949 GKNGSK

-970 ASRYPNREETKR
+970 SSQYPKREETKQE
-982 GLLRCIDEAKTNP
+982 LLRFIDEAKPNP

-1042 VELACTCADLAQ
+1042 IELACSCADMAE
-1054 STDRDLR
+1054 SMDRDLR

-1069 KEVVRTATD
+1069 KEVVRTAAD
-1078 IKSAMAFLRRT
+1078 IKSAMTFLRRT
-1089 DIISIEDVLPFFPD
+1089 DLISIEDVLPFFPD
-1103 FAVID
+1103 FVVID
-1108 DCKDDICEALDGY
+1108 DCKDDICEALEGY
-1121 AAHIEELKEEMDEAS
+1121 AAHIEELKDEMDEAS

-1164 CMQTLV
+1164 CMQMLV

-1181 GFHADCLISEVT
+1181 GFHADCLIGEVT

-1219 PALPSSALANMGFL
+1219 PALPNAALANMGFL
-1233 KDGPKAMA
+1233 KDGSKAAA
-1241 NAAQGARQAGLSGF
+1241 NAAQVARQAGLSGL

-1320 TAAQRRAAAMA
+1320 TAAQRRAALV
-1331 ASEESEANGNGAE
+1331 ASSESEANVNGID
-1344 GAAARNAIGSA
+1344 GAVVKSGVGSA
-1355 RSMEDQERIQQL
+1355 RSIEDQERIQQL

-1378 CPMCEG
+1378 CPMCDG

-1391 PFISE
+1391 PFITG
-1396 KEAADEWTL
+1396 KDAADEWAL

>member
-1 MGHRNPQHGH
+1 
-11 LAFDK
+11 
-16 ITITK
+16 
-21 EPEVL
+21 
-26 AQSTIF
+26 
-32 LSAPPSLLARVA
+32 
-44 CRLDC
+44 
-49 ARCNHAGLLCLC
+49 
-61 NLRTGP
+61 
-67 AAQVSKH
+67 
-74 SGNGRG
+74 
-80 RTNSYT
+80 
-86 PDNVLHLEE
+86 
-95 REVAWTDRKG
+95 
-105 GIMFDDFVQSS
+105 MFDDFVQSS
-116 SSSALHHPRSNVDS
+116 SSQHTPPIPNQKRQTSYTHGTAANGQYSTPPR
-130 HPFALGGQQTNG
+130 F
-142 SRSGATYDSI
+142 GAHTYDSI
-152 NDGFEPDTHGPTST
+152 NDGFEDDTYGGRGIDGDDAPHDG
-166 DTAQAAD
+166 
-173 PDFGSSLLDPI
+173 FGSSMLDPI
-184 AALETGFVSADAGTS
+184 AALETGFISSDAGPS
-199 SDEPIFQLGRVQYDF
+199 SHSDPIFQLGRVQYAF

-240 AANPFPTAPPK
+240 ASSPFPTAPPK
-251 LVRINLDDPE
+251 LIRINLDDPE

-280 PPPDPSTIGPHKMFA
+280 PPPDPSTLGPHKMFA
-295 DPSGVHLLLAM
+295 DPSGLHLVLAM

-326 LKGQVIES
+326 LKGHIIES
-334 VAWNKEGQ
+334 VAWNKD
-342 GSGSLPTSAK
+342 SSASTTR
-352 KRAAHAHHALSTTRE
+352 KRAANSTAAVSTTRQ
-367 ILIGT
+367 ILLGT
-372 HSGDIYEVVIT
+372 RSGDIYEAVIT
-383 APVGSD
+383 AAVGSD

-403 AGNGAERGDVDRVA
+403 GGNAGERGDVDRVV
-417 RHMITLP
+417 RHMTTLP
-424 ERQPVTGLAA
+424 ERQPVTGLVA
-434 ETFPRSNQP
+434 EIFPRNAS
-443 SISNDAAV
+443 AAS
-451 AAGAPPS
+451 GDS
-458 STLRRA
+458 SVNGSASASSDLRRA
-464 VVIATTSTRIYEFV
+464 VVIATTSTRIYEYV

-486 DESDSHSLFD
+486 DEVDSQSLFD
-496 KLFLPYRGDASPNL
+496 KLFLPYRGDSSPNL

-524 TWTPTSGKRAS
+524 TWTPTSSKHIS

-550 SYPSDATVGDSIIES
+550 SYPPDATAGDSVIET

-576 EDENG
+576 EDENSA
-581 QSPTKR
+581 SPNKR
-587 RSRISTTSNGDDSA
+587 RSRISTASNGDHGGFGD
-601 VASGGAPITE
+601 GGAPITE

-623 VLLYEDRVMAI
+623 VLLYQDRVMAI

-647 PLKHNERIIG
+647 PLKPNERVIG
-657 TAVDAAKK
+657 TAVDVAKQ
-665 TYWIYTDGSIFEL
+665 TFWVYTDASIFEL
-678 VMRDEDRD
+678 VLRDEDRH

-693 RGQFD
+693 RGSFD
-698 TALRYAKPGIQR
+698 MALKFAKPGIQR

-741 FEEIVLRFTDADQR
+741 FEEIVLRFTDVDQR
-755 DALRYYLIMRLERLD
+755 DALRYYLVMRLERLD
-770 KTNDLAQRIML
+770 KTHDVTQRVML

-789 LSKVNE
+789 LSKINQ

-800 AAEAASQDVDS
+800 AAEAASQDVDN
-811 YRLEITMIIEE
+811 YRLEITMITEE
-822 LYQFLSTYQSLLDPR
+822 LHQFLGTYRTLLNPQ
-837 TTFDLIKKHGRFDV
+837 TTFDLIKKHGRSDV
-851 YLHFASVVGDHERI
+851 YLHFASVIGDHQRI
-865 VRYYIQS
+865 VRHHVQS

-883 KQNSLELYYSFASVL
+883 KQDSLELYYSFASVL

-908 SWTRQRKLDARRLIP
+908 CWSRQRNLEPRKLIP
-923 ALLQHQP
+923 ALLQHRP
-930 DLDRGETDQ
+930 DLTLGETDQ
-939 AVKYLSSIVA
+939 AVKYLSTIVA

-955 DTAIHNLLLTLLARR
+955 DAAIHNLLLTLMARR
-970 ASRYPNREETKR
+970 ASRYPEREETKQE
-982 GLLRCIDEAKTNP
+982 LLRFIDEAKPNP
-995 LTGHPYFDLDYALRT
+995 LTGQPYFDLDYALRT

-1017 EACVRIYAKMGLFES
+1017 EACVRIYAKMSLFES

-1042 VELACTCADLAQ
+1042 IELACSCADLAEAM
-1054 STDRDLR
+1054 DRDLR
-1061 KKLWLKVA
+1061 KKLWLRVA
-1069 KEVVRTATD
+1069 KEVVRTAAD
-1078 IKSAMAFLRRT
+1078 IRSAMAFLRRT
-1089 DIISIEDVLPFFPD
+1089 DLISIEDVLPFFPD

-1108 DCKDDICEALDGY
+1108 DCKDDICEALEGY
-1121 AAHIEELKEEMDEAS
+1121 AAHIEELKDEMDEAS

-1151 RFVTIDPDQKCHH
+1151 RFVTIEPDQKCHH
-1164 CMQTLV
+1164 CVQTLV

-1181 GFHADCLISEVT
+1181 GFHADCLIGEVT

-1219 PALPSSALANMGFL
+1219 PALPNSALANMGFL
-1233 KDGPKAMA
+1233 KDGSKAVV
-1241 NAAQGARQAGLSGF
+1241 NAAQGATQAGMSGLQLS
-1255 QAGARGLGNVTAAV
+1255 ARGLGNVTAAV

-1310 PATDWVAGSR
+1310 PTTDWVAGSR
-1320 TAAQRRAAAMA
+1320 TAAQRRAAALI
-1331 ASEESEANGNGAE
+1331 ASSDGDVNGSGEDGSGEEKKM
-1344 GAAARNAIGSA
+1344 IGSA
-1355 RSMEDQERIQQL
+1355 RSIEDQERIQQL

-1378 CPMCEG
+1378 CPMCDG

-1391 PFISE
+1391 PFVSD
-1396 KEAADEWTL
+1396 KEAADEWAL